1 MKPLTLKMSAF
12 GPYAGTETVDF
23 QSLGGSGLFLVTG
36 DTGAGKTTIF
46 DGVCYA
52 LFGEASGSQRRA
64 STVRSD
70 FAAPQVK
77 TEVELTF
84 SHRGKI
90 YTITRWPDQLRMKLR
105 GSGTTE
111 EKGNAVLRSEGG
123 STVEGNTKVG
133 AKVRELLGVDIGQFR
148 QICMIAQNEFARILN
163 AGSAERSAIY
173 RQIFNTGAYDEMMRR
188 LKERYDKA
196 KADYDLLSR
205 DLLERFRQTDVPPES
220 AAAEK
225 TQALLQAVRA
235 DGAADELLGDALPLL
250 ETMIREDD
258 QRDAEIAA
266 ATEQLEKQRAEAERQ
281 LALLQSDNRRLD
293 ELEKARQKLRDLEAR
308 QAENET
314 LRQQTALARRAL
326 DRVKPAWDSTC
337 TRKREKDDA
346 EQRRNQAQ
354 TALAAAGERQ
364 KLARQQLQEAE
375 GHQQE
380 AETFT
385 AEAVQLEK
393 ELPRYT
399 ERESLQ
405 REARGKRQQAEAQ
418 QRKIE
423 GLCGDE
429 QAAADRQRELTE
441 QEQALSGAPEEAARL
456 REVVGGLQEAD
467 RAVTELQSRW
477 QEVQKAGKTHAAAGA
492 AAQAAIGAHE
502 AQEALRQGM
511 QKRLDLQRAGMLAQ
525 HLEEG
530 QPCPVCGSTSHPH
543 KAELP
548 PDAVT
553 EADVEAQ
560 LKIEQQ
566 AREQREKCVARAEAA
581 NTAFGKE
588 QKALLEKRREAGERL
603 EKAGMP
609 ALPEE
614 LTAEGLT
621 ALRLRVQQNLEAKRR
636 EQQEAQ
642 NRQRQLERVQGE
654 LRQASTER
662 EKLRSRIAGE
672 EKLLAPLNDD
682 AAKAEGRLQQL
693 ESLPFAT
700 LAEAERRCN
709 ERKNQAQK
717 LRKQIEQA
725 RQQAGLADTAAASA
739 GTKLAE
745 AETQLAAAA
754 EKWQQ
759 EADHLRQVLTEAGF
773 ADARAYL
780 AAIMPESKILEGE
793 QACRE
798 FDQKLHTARSAEQQ
812 AREAAQGLV
821 RRDEAEAGRRVSEL
835 TRALDACRD
844 EGERVRGRRAANQG
858 VLAYMTDKLR
868 GRAEAYRR
876 YTLLENL
883 YRPVR
888 GTQSGGQ
895 KQSLEQYV
903 QCAYFDDVIEAANQ
917 RLDPMSGG
925 RYFLQ
930 RHQDDQSRQNDS
942 LDLDILDNYTGKV
955 RPVSSLS
962 GGESFLASLAM
973 AMGLSDSITA
983 SAGGIT
989 VDTLFIDEGFGT
1001 LDETRLG
1008 EAVDT
1013 LTTLSS
1019 SDRLIGVI
1027 SHRSELRE
1035 RIPRQIIVTHER
1047 NGSRVAVSTGD

>member
-173 RQIFNTGAYDEMMRR
+173 RQIFNTGAYDEMTRR

-250 ETMIREDD
+250 ETMIGEDD
-258 QRDAEIAA
+258 RRDAEIAA

-281 LALLQSDNRRLD
+281 LALVQSDNRRLD
-293 ELEKARQKLRDLEAR
+293 ELEKARQKLRDLEAQ

-364 KLARQQLQEAE
+364 KLARQQLQEVE

-429 QAAADRQRELTE
+429 QAAADRRAEREHAHGDQQL
-441 QEQALSGAPEEAARL
+441 
-456 REVVGGLQEAD
+456 D
-467 RAVTELQSRW
+467 HKQSRPRGPDAFFPHKS
-477 QEVQKAGKTHAAAGA
+477 VAPYKNIRRFGCT
-492 AAQAAIGAHE
+492 AAIRKCQPQQPLRRLLHRE
-502 AQEALRQGM
+502 APRLGDDLAVLRLQLPAL
-511 QKRLDLQRAGMLAQ
+511 LAQ
-525 HLEEG
+525 QL
-530 QPCPVCGSTSHPH
+530 
-543 KAELP
+543 
-548 PDAVT
+548 
-553 EADVEAQ
+553 AQ
-560 LKIEQQ
+560 LSVVHIQ
-566 AREQREKCVARAEAA
+566 
-581 NTAFGKE
+581 
-588 QKALLEKRREAGERL
+588 
-603 EKAGMP
+603 
-609 ALPEE
+609 
-614 LTAEGLT
+614 
-621 ALRLRVQQNLEAKRR
+621 
-636 EQQEAQ
+636 
-642 NRQRQLERVQGE
+642 
-654 LRQASTER
+654 
-662 EKLRSRIAGE
+662 
-672 EKLLAPLNDD
+672 
-682 AAKAEGRLQQL
+682 
-693 ESLPFAT
+693 
-700 LAEAERRCN
+700 
-709 ERKNQAQK
+709 
-717 LRKQIEQA
+717 
-725 RQQAGLADTAAASA
+725 
-739 GTKLAE
+739 
-745 AETQLAAAA
+745 
-754 EKWQQ
+754 
-759 EADHLRQVLTEAGF
+759 
-773 ADARAYL
+773 
-780 AAIMPESKILEGE
+780 
-793 QACRE
+793 
-798 FDQKLHTARSAEQQ
+798 
-812 AREAAQGLV
+812 
-821 RRDEAEAGRRVSEL
+821 
-835 TRALDACRD
+835 
-844 EGERVRGRRAANQG
+844 
-858 VLAYMTDKLR
+858 
-868 GRAEAYRR
+868 
-876 YTLLENL
+876 
-883 YRPVR
+883 
-888 GTQSGGQ
+888 
-895 KQSLEQYV
+895 
-903 QCAYFDDVIEAANQ
+903 
-917 RLDPMSGG
+917 
-925 RYFLQ
+925 
-930 RHQDDQSRQNDS
+930 
-942 LDLDILDNYTGKV
+942 
-955 RPVSSLS
+955 
-962 GGESFLASLAM
+962 
-973 AMGLSDSITA
+973 
-983 SAGGIT
+983 
-989 VDTLFIDEGFGT
+989 
-1001 LDETRLG
+1001 
-1008 EAVDT
+1008 
-1013 LTTLSS
+1013 
-1019 SDRLIGVI
+1019 DRLIGEAVHVLQEIHRVRAAEGSGVHRVRVVEAVDLRGEIRQPHAGVRAGLGALRHAAVDARARDERQQQRRAEHAGEDQRSDGACARLPSHCSAPFGTTVI
-1027 SHRSELRE
+1027 SGIRLEAKMS
-1035 RIPRQIIVTHER
+1035 
-1047 NGSRVAVSTGD
+1047 